1 MTDLRRPVM
10 EVFSDDF
17 EADTRDG
24 GRELL
29 RFSIRRAFEAGATAS
44 NTVTLERAME
54 FEIVPRLVLARR
66 RHDRAHAVN
75 ARPGRAPP
83 LRLDSP
89 DEVKSFADL
98 VLGPS
103 EDAAAARVESL
114 LASGV
119 PLETIYL
126 TLLHPAARYLKYQWL
141 EDERDFAD
149 VTLGLWRL
157 QQLLRTFSAAFR
169 NEQQKAS
176 GLRALLAPG
185 PSEPQDLGYLMFSLV
200 LLGEFFRRDGW
211 DASVE
216 PSPSLPALSDA
227 IHNEW
232 FDVVEFMV
240 SGRKRLDEL
249 AATIKAI
256 RRASLNQSVGV
267 LVCGQL
273 FVEHPELVLLV
284 GGDMIAADP
293 KDAAKDAQQLVR
305 TIASRE

>member
-10 EVFSDDF
+10 EVFSNDF
-17 EADTRDG
+17 EADGREA

-29 RFSIRRAFEAGATAS
+29 RFSVRRAFEADAAAGS
-44 NTVTLERAME
+44 TVTLERAME

-66 RHDRAHAVN
+66 NHDRANAAQ
-75 ARPGRAPP
+75 ARPGVPTPA
-83 LRLDSP
+83 RLDSP
-89 DEVKSFADL
+89 DEVKAFAEL
-98 VLGPS
+98 VLAPS
-103 EDAAAARVESL
+103 EDAAAARVQSL
-114 LASGV
+114 LSAGV
-119 PLETIYL
+119 PLERIYL

-169 NEQQKAS
+169 NEHQRAS

-185 PSEPQDLGYLMFSLV
+185 PSEPHDLGYLMFGLV

-211 DASVE
+211 DAFVE
-216 PSPSLPALSDA
+216 PSPAFRELSDT

-249 AATIKAI
+249 AATIKTI
-256 RRASLNQSVGV
+256 RKASLNQSVGV